1 MPLSRAL
8 LLLYLLLN
16 LATGHASAQAPE
28 GFVLLDSAH
37 YTLSN
42 SPFYQKQTPI
52 AKILRS
58 GNELYFLVAETGQ
71 LQRLDLST
79 SAVTQ
84 LLPKS
89 DAKEAL
95 KIYNFEV
102 SSDRVFVVTAQMSHI
117 YEYDLQGQ
125 PLRTIKIN
133 PMFRKTWLSGF
144 RNFTYSEARQ
154 AFYLDVGPNTPV
166 ERNMLRKP
174 EAAKKHFERQNLI
187 AEVDTRGRIRQT
199 LGSFAPIY
207 RQNLYFHSSDY
218 NYFVTP
224 EGKIVMTHNL
234 SHAFSLI
241 DPASGTTD
249 TLAFPGQYI
258 RSTNIPITTQ
268 PYLESEDYYSHVL
281 ATYDY
286 PYLQPLNA
294 SRLCYRGYRDAG
306 VDSTRFKT
314 YPPREVPANNKACVA
329 PSQRKLD
336 QIELQRQKPYY
347 IQIIDHQ
354 HNKLLY
360 DGVFNFLGKYFL
372 PAHQAPAAHFYT
384 YFWDTDGVHI
394 YTYGLR

>member
-1 MPLSRAL
+1 M
-8 LLLYLLLN
+8 
-16 LATGHASAQAPE
+16 
-28 GFVLLDSAH
+28 LLDSAH

-42 SPFYQKQTPI
+42 SPFFQKHTPI
-52 AKILRS
+52 AKMLRS
-58 GNELYFLVAETGQ
+58 GTHLYFLVAETGQ

-79 SAVTQ
+79 GQVKQ
-84 LLPKS
+84 LLPKP
-89 DAKEAL
+89 DAMEAI

-125 PLRTIKIN
+125 PLRSIKIN
-133 PMFRKTWLSGF
+133 RMFRKTWLSGF
-144 RNFTYSEARQ
+144 RNFHFSEARQ
-154 AFYLDVGPNTPV
+154 VFYLDVGPSTPV

-207 RQNLYFHSSDY
+207 RENLYFHSSDY
-218 NYFVTP
+218 NHFVTVA
-224 EGKIVMTHNL
+224 GKIVMTQGL
-234 SHAFSLI
+234 SHALSLI
-241 DPASGTTD
+241 DPTSGTTH

-258 RSTNIPITTQ
+258 HTTDIPITTQ
-268 PYLESEDYYSHVL
+268 PYLAPEDYYSHLL
-281 ATYDY
+281 ATYGY

-314 YPPREVPANNKACVA
+314 YPPREVAANNKACVA
-329 PSQRKLD
+329 PSQRKID
-336 QIELQRQKPYY
+336 QMELLRQKPYY

-360 DGVFNFLGKYFL
+360 DGVFNFAGKYFL
-372 PAHQAPAAHFYT
+372 PAHEAPADQFYT
-384 YFWDTDGVHI
+384 YYWDTDGLHI
-394 YTYGLR
+394 YTYGLP